1 MTSAGAQVRRLIGG
15 ATLAAVFATSLLS
28 CGSGRIDQSTGTV
41 LGPPGTSRVTVSLE
55 HPVR

>member
-1 MTSAGAQVRRLIGG
+1 MTSAGAEVRRLSGG
-15 ATLAAVFATSLLS
+15 ATLAAVLAASLAS

-41 LGPPGTSRVTVSLE
+41 LLSPGTSRVTVSLE